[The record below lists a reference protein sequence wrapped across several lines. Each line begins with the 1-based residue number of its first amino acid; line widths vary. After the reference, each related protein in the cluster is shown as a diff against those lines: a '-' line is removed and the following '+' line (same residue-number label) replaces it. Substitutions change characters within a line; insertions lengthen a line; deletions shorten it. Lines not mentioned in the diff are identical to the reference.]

1 MFFFAMRNVKVSYN
15 CGDVYTISDNITI
28 LQNTKF

>member
-1 MFFFAMRNVKVSYN
+1 MFFFAIRIVKVSYN
-15 CGDVYTISDNITI
+15 CGDVYIISDNKTI